1 MVTDLA
7 SSPWIYGLLLAV
19 GVGLGLPM
27 GAAVVGAG
35 ALFGGLIGLVVVL
48 VAQAVGLAFNWHLCR
63 HWGRAWIVQRLQSRR
78 RWQWLL
84 TLSGTRLS
92 WPTLLLLRLALLPMA
107 LVSACCALSATSW
120 RPYAVTSL
128 ALVLRFA
135 LMVQAGALG
144 VDAISGQFSIASA
157 LLTATAAVAT
167 AALAWMSGVQLRRR
181 LKQPVL

>member
-84 TLSGTRLS
+84 TLSGTSLS
-92 WPTLLLLRLALLPMA
+92 WPTLLLLRQALLPMA

-167 AALAWMSGVQLRRR
+167 AALAWMSGVKLRRR
-181 LKQPVL
+181 LKQPVF